1 MWLYK
6 LLSFSSCQALKIQE
20 QYKYL
25 HLLLLAKY
33 VAWNSRC
40 IGLRRFLLHFHPR
53 LLAIGSEA
61 QLYLPLPNACVKW
74 KYATR

>member
-1 MWLYK
+1 MRLYK
-6 LLSFSSCQALKIQE
+6 LLSFSSCQTLKIQE

-33 VAWNSRC
+33 GTRNAHC
-40 IGLRRFLLHFHPR
+40 IGLRRFLHVHFHST

-61 QLYLPLPNACVKW
+61 
-74 KYATR
+74 